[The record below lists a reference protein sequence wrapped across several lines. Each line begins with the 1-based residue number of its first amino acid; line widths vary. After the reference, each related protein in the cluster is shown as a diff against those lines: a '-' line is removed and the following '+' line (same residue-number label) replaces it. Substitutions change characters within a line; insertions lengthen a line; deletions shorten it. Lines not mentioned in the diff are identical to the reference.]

1 MGCKP
6 PYKIFDA
13 TTGLQVGTS
22 AIAPYK
28 FTTAKIGNEVP
39 YNFVIQDAFG
49 CFGDTL
55 KGKRKC
61 DCTTKADTINTTTI
75 LQACENQT
83 ITGISLGGYVND
95 GNDIKEFVLHNGSGA
110 LIDPPI
116 LGINKTGTFAFNP
129 LTMQYNKTYYISPI
143 AGNQIGVAPNDN
155 VDLNEQCLQVSPG
168 QPVVW
173 RKNPVPDAGITD
185 AICGKKYTFKATAD
199 VGTGTWKLK
208 SGPGG
213 ATATY
218 APQGSPSSTV
228 TVTTF
233 GTYVFTWEEN
243 NFGCIGSDDV
253 TITFKPD
260 DLAVAT
266 PAQPF
271 IKADYECDPTA
282 EFYRITLTF
291 SGGTAPYRIDSL
303 PGVAVAPI
311 VGNSYTSF
319 WIPTQSHDT
328 IYVRDASECTLLT
341 IPLYHVCDCISD
353 AQGLT
358 IQNQILCEFDTLK
371 LSSAVI
377 KDANDIVEYVISSAQ
392 NVKSNP
398 GSILQRNA
406 TGRFTLDKA
415 TMECGKTYY
424 ASVIVGNED
433 KANLG
438 TVNFADLCSDIIT
451 EPVLYNCQPKALPGA
466 SDTICD
472 LSYNI
477 LGDVNVGNVTWTQL
491 SGPGSST
498 FGSPGF
504 KQTAATVNQVG
515 LYTYLMAVN
524 NNGCRD
530 SATISISY
538 GQQPV
543 VAATAEVN
551 DYTTGFTVTL
561 DITKGMMPYTV
572 DGKGIAGGKFIG
584 DSIKCALGVSTPYS
598 YLVVDAFGCETLVT
612 GSEKCECLTDAGTLN
627 PTEINLC
634 SDQKSPVINRPADMT
649 LIKKDTYEFLLAEE
663 CGPKSAT
670 KIIDR
675 NKTGSFGYLPGM
687 QYDKNYYI
695 TLIAGDSLG
704 NGQVS
709 FADICLDS
717 AACMI
722 IRFVELPRANAGS
735 DDKVCGL
742 TYTLGG
748 SLSLAAGKSIGNW
761 SFVSGPGT
769 ADFGDGSN
777 PKTDVTVSVCGT
789 YRFRFTE
796 INNGCANSDTV
807 EIIFSQPPTLTPID
821 ATCNNIYTNYTVK
834 FKVEGC
840 GAPYIITGMN
850 GGTLVGDV
858 YTANPIASA
867 TIDYSFSVTDVYGC
881 KQILSG
887 SLDCNC
893 KGTLIGDLNAV
904 VNKVCVNAQGQGTVS
919 AELINN
925 TLDAND
931 TYMYILTDKTPGI
944 GTILAT
950 NKTGVFGFNAGTMQ
964 YDKTYYIVGA
974 IGDSLPNGNVDLSA
988 ANKCLLSKSVPVVF
1002 RQKPVVTCPAAAVIN
1017 CKNSYQLNAGSN
1029 VGNTEWTVQSSP
1041 AGTFPSFLPNSKS
1054 GTATVTVNDTGTYV
1068 LLWKSDNQ
1076 GCTDEC
1082 TVTLNFKEYPAPKY
1096 TPLVYDCNKFGQDT
1110 AYVVTFTLSGNPP
1123 FTLLPGSSAGAINGN
1138 QFTSAPIK
1146 SSLPYKFII
1155 KDSRSCDSTVIDG
1168 DHLCDCKAEAGTP
1181 LPTIQICEGIDTTIQ
1196 LRNLLVG
1203 EEPGGVWSVNPTSP
1217 AFNAAAGTFNT
1228 KTAGPNEYIFT
1239 YTISPKFSAPPCD
1252 GDTSRIQIN
1261 VNPTPKADAGLDQ
1274 GLGCKVVQAT
1284 LGGSATTIDPALDY
1298 NWSGRLA
1305 AVKDSKARITTVI
1318 DSGTF
1323 ILTVRYP
1330 QTGCLDRDTV
1340 VISKTITE
1348 PKINTTQ
1355 TNPLCTGEKNGAII
1369 LKISGGKAPYIF
1381 DFKQGNGDIT
1391 GVYTKKTDSLQFK
1404 FLSAGAY
1411 PMVVEDSNGCVVKK
1425 TIVITDPPQLEIEA
1439 GDDVTIDLGDS
1450 KQLFVDKNYP
1460 IDLID
1465 TILWVPAP
1473 LDSFQTKVRD
1483 TLTVSPKEGQL
1494 YCVTV
1499 ITKLGC
1505 KATDCVRVSIDKKR
1519 PIYIPNVFRPDDADG
1534 ALNARF
1540 MIFANNKYVSEI
1552 QDFEIFNRWG
1562 DIMYK
1567 LNNFQ
1572 PNDPA
1577 LGWDG
1582 TFRGKPLDPGVY
1594 VYWAKVKFVDGTVEV
1609 FKGDVSLIR

>member
-1 MGCKP
+1 MPAISKLTITVEVLGGCSKGIGVQALIHTACNTSPVDCDVNCNGTPEVGAGVNFVPGQTYYLRIDGCSGAVCPVQITVNPPNALMPPPDLIQPKWPPTGFITGKDPVPCASKEFVYTVPLNPCATSYNWTIESGDAEIINTQGDQFIDHNLAQPGTNVSITSTARNAVKVRFKKAGPVVLCVEGVSGCGTSGKTCMTINVLKPPDLIKNVKICANVKSYIDPDLPGGPFFPGVPCSNARKYDIPRINAEGCGYSVKLGVTRLCDSIFDLGEIPLCPGEKFQLCSLTFDSSNAGLNKLICNAIPTQNADTVPANCDTTKTFFILPMSITPIVAPSYYKLPCPNSKVTLTGRQSYWIPNDPLSVQAVVFNWQFYDPAQGPGWVDIVGGNKDTVSVTQAGKYRLVVTLVVNYKDGKGTFKTKSCSNISSEIIVDGSDSQPPAPPRFNKGSFYCSGQSFTFNVNSPNPDLQYRWLRKPQNDTISKTKSATLVLLSPQQILCIQAINACGQKSAFWCDTIKVMPVPAVPKVSGPVEFCVGAPTTYCVTNAEPGASYTWTVTAPAKFKFGPGANCITVDWPNSAFIGKVTVKTRNICAEKVTEVPVRVLGLPADLVGITGPRVVCKNDTSLYVAVRQDSLPSGYKWVLDPAGVGNIVGDDNQDTLKVNWIRDGNVRVKLVNPCGEGQFFTINVQVKLPPVVPVISGITALCAGTKGVKYTIDTLRAGVTYVWSVSSGGVITAGQGTKTITVDWNTFGPQIVSVVASNECGAPKVDYPVTVNQVPTANAGVAQQICGFNGTFAAVPSVGSGSWKLISGPAGGLANIANSTTPNSPVSVTVCGAYVFRWREDNFSCTDSARVTLNFSNPPTAINPKEVCDTTDFTYKVSFEITGCKP
-6 PYKIFDA
+6 PFKIFDA
-13 TTGLQVGTS
+13 NSGLQVGIS
-22 AIAPYK
+22 SVSPHN
-28 FTTAKIGNEVP
+28 FTIAKIGNNQP
-39 YNFVIQDAFG
+39 YKFVIQDAFG

-61 DCTTKADTINTTTI
+61 ECRTKADTINTTTI

-95 GNDIKEFVLHNGSGA
+95 GNDTKQFVLHNGSGA

-116 LGINKTGTFAFNP
+116 LGMNKTGIFAFNP

-173 RKNPVPDAGITD
+173 RKNPTPDAGITD
-185 AICGKKYTFKATAD
+185 DICGKKYTFKATAD

-228 TVTTF
+228 TVTAF

-271 IKADYECDPTA
+271 VKADYECDPTA

-491 SGPGSST
+491 SGPGSTT

-504 KQTAATVNQVG
+504 KQTATTVNQVG

-543 VAATAEVN
+543 VAATTEVN
-551 DYTTGFTVTL
+551 DYTTGFSVTL

-634 SDQKSPVINRPADMT
+634 SDQKSPVIKLTCRHDPDQ
-649 LIKKDTYEFLLAEE
+649 KGLLRVLT
-663 CGPKSAT
+663 GRRMWT
-670 KIIDR
+670 KI
-675 NKTGSFGYLPGM
+675 
-687 QYDKNYYI
+687 
-695 TLIAGDSLG
+695 
-704 NGQVS
+704 
-709 FADICLDS
+709 
-717 AACMI
+717 
-722 IRFVELPRANAGS
+722 
-735 DDKVCGL
+735 
-742 TYTLGG
+742 
-748 SLSLAAGKSIGNW
+748 
-761 SFVSGPGT
+761 
-769 ADFGDGSN
+769 SN
-777 PKTDVTVSVCGT
+777 
-789 YRFRFTE
+789 E
-796 INNGCANSDTV
+796 N
-807 EIIFSQPPTLTPID
+807 
-821 ATCNNIYTNYTVK
+821 
-834 FKVEGC
+834 
-840 GAPYIITGMN
+840 
-850 GGTLVGDV
+850 
-858 YTANPIASA
+858 
-867 TIDYSFSVTDVYGC
+867 
-881 KQILSG
+881 
-887 SLDCNC
+887 
-893 KGTLIGDLNAV
+893 
-904 VNKVCVNAQGQGTVS
+904 
-919 AELINN
+919 
-925 TLDAND
+925 
-931 TYMYILTDKTPGI
+931 
-944 GTILAT
+944 
-950 NKTGVFGFNAGTMQ
+950 
-964 YDKTYYIVGA
+964 
-974 IGDSLPNGNVDLSA
+974 
-988 ANKCLLSKSVPVVF
+988 
-1002 RQKPVVTCPAAAVIN
+1002 
-1017 CKNSYQLNAGSN
+1017 
-1029 VGNTEWTVQSSP
+1029 
-1041 AGTFPSFLPNSKS
+1041 
-1054 GTATVTVNDTGTYV
+1054 
-1068 LLWKSDNQ
+1068 
-1076 GCTDEC
+1076 
-1082 TVTLNFKEYPAPKY
+1082 
-1096 TPLVYDCNKFGQDT
+1096 
-1110 AYVVTFTLSGNPP
+1110 
-1123 FTLLPGSSAGAINGN
+1123 
-1138 QFTSAPIK
+1138 
-1146 SSLPYKFII
+1146 
-1155 KDSRSCDSTVIDG
+1155 SRS
-1168 DHLCDCKAEAGTP
+1168 
-1181 LPTIQICEGIDTTIQ
+1181 Q
-1196 LRNLLVG
+1196 
-1203 EEPGGVWSVNPTSP
+1203 
-1217 AFNAAAGTFNT
+1217 
-1228 KTAGPNEYIFT
+1228 
-1239 YTISPKFSAPPCD
+1239 
-1252 GDTSRIQIN
+1252 
-1261 VNPTPKADAGLDQ
+1261 
-1274 GLGCKVVQAT
+1274 
-1284 LGGSATTIDPALDY
+1284 
-1298 NWSGRLA
+1298 
-1305 AVKDSKARITTVI
+1305 
-1318 DSGTF
+1318 
-1323 ILTVRYP
+1323 
-1330 QTGCLDRDTV
+1330 
-1340 VISKTITE
+1340 
-1348 PKINTTQ
+1348 
-1355 TNPLCTGEKNGAII
+1355 
-1369 LKISGGKAPYIF
+1369 
-1381 DFKQGNGDIT
+1381 
-1391 GVYTKKTDSLQFK
+1391 
-1404 FLSAGAY
+1404 
-1411 PMVVEDSNGCVVKK
+1411 
-1425 TIVITDPPQLEIEA
+1425 
-1439 GDDVTIDLGDS
+1439 
-1450 KQLFVDKNYP
+1450 
-1460 IDLID
+1460 
-1465 TILWVPAP
+1465 
-1473 LDSFQTKVRD
+1473 
-1483 TLTVSPKEGQL
+1483 
-1494 YCVTV
+1494 
-1499 ITKLGC
+1499 
-1505 KATDCVRVSIDKKR
+1505 
-1519 PIYIPNVFRPDDADG
+1519 
-1534 ALNARF
+1534 
-1540 MIFANNKYVSEI
+1540 
-1552 QDFEIFNRWG
+1552 
-1562 DIMYK
+1562 
-1567 LNNFQ
+1567 
-1572 PNDPA
+1572 
-1577 LGWDG
+1577 
-1582 TFRGKPLDPGVY
+1582 
-1594 VYWAKVKFVDGTVEV
+1594 
-1609 FKGDVSLIR
+1609 